1 MWYVGWLEDVNVGS
15 NLSDVEILDT
25 MSGQWYHCPSLPH
38 PCSSVSVAIIGNM
51 CFVLG
56 GFTTNHKGSK
66 KRSKNSEV
74 SHSVCLDALV
84 SQAAVLP
91 PVYSEKVLH
100 SHHHHAWETSSDT
113 LLKFNSP
120 LPQPLLELSEQCI

>member
-1 MWYVGWLEDVNVGS
+1 MVPIGLLEDINVGS

-38 PCSSVSVAIIGNM
+38 PCSSVSVAIIDITMM
-51 CFVLG
+51 CFALG
-56 GFTTNHKGSK
+56 GFTANHKGSK

-74 SHSVCLDALV
+74 SRSVCLDALV
-84 SQAAVLP
+84 PQATVLP

-100 SHHHHAWETSSDT
+100 SSCASLMSFMW
-113 LLKFNSP
+113 FWF
-120 LPQPLLELSEQCI
+120 PLLFLCHAIRMLP